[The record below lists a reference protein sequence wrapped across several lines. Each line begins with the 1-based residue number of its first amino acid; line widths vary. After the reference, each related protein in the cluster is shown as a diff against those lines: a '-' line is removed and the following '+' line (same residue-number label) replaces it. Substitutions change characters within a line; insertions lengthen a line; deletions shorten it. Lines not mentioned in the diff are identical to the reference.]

1 MKIKYFIITYIH
13 LHVIVIICG
22 CAHMCVYIY
31 LDILNGIF
39 VFNYIDHIICE
50 TWKKLLENNM
60 RERKEESRV
69 SRDSIF
75 FWSKK

>member
-1 MKIKYFIITYIH
+1 
-13 LHVIVIICG
+13 VVARICV
-22 CAHMCVYIY
+22 CIYIY